1 MVAENVGEARESKVS
16 KVEGFKVA
24 SRRLRGGI
32 AEELRAP
39 TAAFAESD
47 HQLLKFH
54 GIYQGY
60 DRDSATQLK
69 QAGADKRTEFMA
81 RIKAPAGLMSARQYL
96 AVDALAQ
103 SYSQGRLRITTRQGL
118 QFHGVAKH
126 DLYAT
131 IHGVNQALLT
141 TFGAC
146 GDVARNVTATAA
158 PIEDAVHRRIRADAV
173 TISNALFPQTRAYHE
188 IWVGD
193 EAIQPAPKA
202 EPEVDPLYGPTY
214 LPRKF
219 KIGIT
224 APEDNSI
231 EVLTNDL
238 GIIALFDGDRLE
250 GYVFAV
256 GGGLGMTHNKAHTYP
271 RLGSYVAFVEPDDLL
286 PAVKAVL
293 SVHRDYSD
301 RADRKHARL
310 KYVVDALGVPRIKAE
325 MERYLGKPLEDPRP
339 FPALRIKDH
348 SGWHPQGD
356 GRWYYGLPILSGRI
370 EDKGKVRV
378 ATALRRVLSEIS
390 SRPVFTPA
398 QDVIFADVDLA
409 DKARLEAILVEEGV
423 TLPGFETL
431 LRRFALACP
440 ALPSCGLALTEAER
454 VLDDILVDIEGVLKR
469 HGLGDERI
477 ALRVTGCPN
486 GCARPSVGDIG
497 LVGRIPGHYAI
508 YLGGDFD
515 TTRLNARVFERVPM
529 ADLGRTL
536 EPVVALFAAERK
548 PGEGFGDFCRRWGLD
563 RLAATAEGAQAADA
577 AE

>member
-1 MVAENVGEARESKVS
+1 MDATSVGNASEPKLS
-16 KVEGFKVA
+16 KVEGYKSE

-32 AEELRAP
+32 AEGLRSPANG
-39 TAAFAESD
+39 FEESD

-60 DRDSATQLK
+60 DRDSATELK
-69 QAGADKRTEFMA
+69 QAGEDKRTEFMA
-81 RIKAPAGLMSARQYL
+81 RIKAPAGLMTAEQYL
-96 AVDALAQ
+96 AVDELARR
-103 SYSQGRLRITTRQGL
+103 YSQGRLRITTRQGL
-118 QFHGVAKH
+118 QFHGVAKR
-126 DLYAT
+126 DLWAT

-158 PIEDAVHRRIRADAV
+158 PIDDAVHRRIRADAV
-173 TISNALFPQTRAYHE
+173 MISNALFPQTRAYHE

-193 EAIQPAPKA
+193 EAIQPAPTA
-202 EPEVDPLYGPTY
+202 EPTVDPLYGPTY

-238 GIIALFDGDRLE
+238 GIVALFDGDRLE

-271 RLGSYVAFVEPDDLL
+271 RLGSYVAFIEPDDLL
-286 PAVKAVL
+286 EAVKAVL
-293 SVHRDYSD
+293 KVHRDWSD

-310 KYVVDALGVPRIKAE
+310 KYVVDAMGLPRIKAE
-325 MERYLGKPLEDPRP
+325 MERHMGKALEEPRP

-348 SGWHPQGD
+348 SGWHEQGD
-356 GRWYYGLPILSGRI
+356 GKWYYGLPILSGRI
-370 EDKGKVRV
+370 QDRGKVHY
-378 ATALRRVLSEIS
+378 ATALRRVLSEVK
-390 SRPVFTPA
+390 SRPVFTPS
-398 QDVIFADVDLA
+398 QDVIFADVDAA
-409 DKARLEAILVEEGV
+409 DKARLEAILEAEGV
-423 TLPGFETL
+423 TLPGAETL

-469 HGLGDERI
+469 HGLEGERL

-515 TTRLNARVFERVPM
+515 TTRLNAKVFERVPM
-529 ADLGRTL
+529 AAIGRTL
-536 EPVVALFAAERK
+536 DPIFALFAAERQA
-548 PGEGFGDFCRRWGLD
+548 GEGFGDFCRRWGLD
-563 RLAATAEGAQAADA
+563 RLAATAEQAADA

>member
-1 MVAENVGEARESKVS
+1 MVAASSGIGPEGKLS
-16 KVEGFKVA
+16 KVEGFKA
-24 SRRLRGGI
+24 ESRRLRGGI
-32 AEELRAP
+32 AEGLRAP
-39 TAAFAESD
+39 TNAFEESD

-60 DRDSATQLK
+60 DRDSATELK
-69 QAGADKRTEFMA
+69 QAGEEKRTEFMA

-103 SYSQGRLRITTRQGL
+103 QYSQGRLRITTRQGL
-118 QFHGVAKH
+118 QFHGVAKR
-126 DLYAT
+126 DLWAT
-131 IHGVNQALLT
+131 IHGVNQGLLT

-158 PIEDAVHRRIRADAV
+158 PIDDAVHRRIRADAV
-173 TISNALFPQTRAYHE
+173 MISNALFPQTRAYHE

-193 EAIQPAPKA
+193 EAIQPAPTA
-202 EPEVDPLYGPTY
+202 EPTVDPLYGATY

-219 KIGIT
+219 KIGLT

-271 RLGSYVAFVEPDDLL
+271 RLGSYVAFIEPDDLL
-286 PAVKAVL
+286 AAVKAVIA
-293 SVHRDYSD
+293 VHRDYSD
-301 RADRKHARL
+301 RSDRKHARI
-310 KYVVDALGVPRIKAE
+310 KYVVDALGVPRVKAE
-325 MERYLGKPLEDPRP
+325 MERHMGKALEDPRP
-339 FPALRIKDH
+339 FPALHIKDH
-348 SGWHPQGD
+348 SGWHEQGD
-356 GRWYYGLPILSGRI
+356 GKWYYGLPILSGRI
-370 EDKGKVRV
+370 QDQGKVHY
-378 ATALRRVLSEIS
+378 ATALRRVLTEIET
-390 SRPVFTPA
+390 RPVFTPS
-398 QDVIFADVDLA
+398 QDVIFADVDAA
-409 DKARLEAILVEEGV
+409 DKARLETIIEAEGV
-423 TLPGFETL
+423 TLPGAETL

-454 VLDDILVDIEGVLKR
+454 VLDDILIDIEGVLKR
-469 HGLGDERI
+469 HGLEGERL

-529 ADLGRTL
+529 ADIGRTL
-536 EPVVALFAAERK
+536 EPLFALFATERQA
-548 PGEGFGDFCRRWGLD
+548 GEGFGDFCRRWGLD
-563 RLAATAEGAQAADA
+563 RLAATAEHAAADA

>member
-1 MVAENVGEARESKVS
+1 MGAENLGEASQGKVS
-16 KVEGFKVA
+16 KVEGFKAA
-24 SRRLRGGI
+24 SHRLRGGI

-39 TAAFAESD
+39 STAFAESD

-60 DRDSATQLK
+60 DRDSATELK
-69 QAGADKRTEFMA
+69 QAGEGKRTEFMA
-81 RIKAPAGLMSARQYL
+81 RIKAPAGLMSADQYL
-96 AVDALAQ
+96 AVDKLAQ
-103 SYSQGRLRITTRQGL
+103 AYSQGRLRITTRQGL
-118 QFHGVAKH
+118 QFHGVAKR
-126 DLYAT
+126 DLWAT

-173 TISNALFPQTRAYHE
+173 KISNALFPQTRAYHE

-193 EAIQPAPKA
+193 EAIQPAPTD
-202 EPEVDPLYGPTY
+202 EPAVDPLYGPTY

-224 APEDNSI
+224 VPEDNSI

-238 GIIALFDGDRLE
+238 GIIALFDGDVLQ

-271 RLGSYVAFVEPDDLL
+271 RLGSYVAFIEPDDLL
-286 PAVKAVL
+286 DAVKAVL
-293 SVHRDYSD
+293 KVHRDWSD

-310 KYVVDALGVPRIKAE
+310 KYVVDAMGLPRVKAE
-325 MERYLGKPLEDPRP
+325 MERHLGKSLEDPRP

-348 SGWHPQGD
+348 SGWHAQGD
-356 GRWYYGLPILSGRI
+356 GKFYYGLPVLSGRI
-370 EDKGKVRV
+370 EDKGKVRM
-378 ATALRRVLSEIS
+378 ATALRRVLSEVR
-390 SRPVFTPA
+390 SRPVFTPS
-398 QDVIFADVDLA
+398 QDVIFADVEAA
-409 DKARLEAILVEEGV
+409 DKARLEAILEEEGV
-423 TLPGFETL
+423 TLPGAETL

-454 VLDDILVDIEGVLKR
+454 VLDDILQDIEGVLHR
-469 HGLGDERI
+469 HGLAGERL

-529 ADLGRTL
+529 AEIGRTL
-536 EPVVALFAAERK
+536 EPVFALYAAERNA
-548 PGEGFGDFCRRWGLD
+548 GEGFGDFCRRWGLD
-563 RLAATAEGAQAADA
+563 RLAATAENGVAADA

>member
-1 MVAENVGEARESKVS
+1 MVQGKPS
-16 KVEGFKVA
+16 KVEGIKIA
-24 SRRLRGGI
+24 SARLRGRI
-32 AEELRAP
+32 AAELAEP
-39 TAAFAESD
+39 TPIFDESD

-60 DRDSATQLK
+60 DRDSATELK
-69 QAGADKRTEFMA
+69 QQGLDKRHEFMA
-81 RIKAPAGLMSARQYL
+81 RIKAPGGLMSAEQYL

-103 SYSQGRLRITTRQGL
+103 KYSHGRLRITTRQGL
-118 QFHGVAKH
+118 QFHGVAKR
-126 DLYAT
+126 DLWAT
-131 IHGVNQALLT
+131 IHGVNRALLT

-146 GDVARNVTATAA
+146 GDIARNVTATAA

-173 TISNALFPQTRAYHE
+173 MITNALFAKTKSYHE
-188 IWVGD
+188 IWIGD
-193 EAIQPAPKA
+193 EQIKPAPA
-202 EPEVDPLYGPTY
+202 DEPEVDPLYGTTY

-238 GIIALFDGDRLE
+238 GIIALFNGDELQ

-271 RLGSYVAFVEPDDLL
+271 RLGSYVAFIEPDDLL
-286 PAVKAVL
+286 EAVKAV
-293 SVHRDYSD
+293 VKIHRDWGD
-301 RADRKHARL
+301 RVDRKHARL

-325 MERYLGKPLEDPRP
+325 MERHLGKPLEDPRP
-339 FPALRIKDH
+339 FPALKIKDH

-356 GRWYYGLPILSGRI
+356 GQWYYGLPILSGRI

-378 ATALRRVLSEIS
+378 ASALRRVLSEVK

-398 QDVIFADVDLA
+398 QDVIFADVA
-409 DKARLEAILVEEGV
+409 ETDKARLEAILVEEGV

-529 ADLGRTL
+529 AEIGRTL
-536 EPVVALFAAERK
+536 EPIFALFAAERTA
-548 PGEGFGDFCRRWGLD
+548 GEGFGDFCQRWGLD
-563 RLAATAEGAQAADA
+563 RLAETVEGAQTADA

>member
-1 MVAENVGEARESKVS
+1 MDAVSGGIGPEGKLS
-16 KVEGFKVA
+16 KVEGYKTE

-32 AEELRAP
+32 AEGLRAP
-39 TAAFAESD
+39 TNAFEESD

-60 DRDSATQLK
+60 DRDSATELK
-69 QAGADKRTEFMA
+69 QAGAEKRTEFMA
-81 RIKAPAGLMSARQYL
+81 RIKAPAGLMSAQQYL
-96 AVDALAQ
+96 AVDALARQ
-103 SYSQGRLRITTRQGL
+103 YSQGRLRITTRQGL
-118 QFHGVAKH
+118 QFHGVAKR
-126 DLYAT
+126 DLWAT

-146 GDVARNVTATAA
+146 GDVARNVTATPA
-158 PIEDAVHRRIRADAV
+158 PIDDAVHRRIRADAV
-173 TISNALFPQTRAYHE
+173 MISNALFPQTRAYHE

-193 EAIQPAPKA
+193 EEIKPAPKA
-202 EPEVDPLYGPTY
+202 EPTVDPIYGAAY

-238 GIIALFDGDRLE
+238 GIIALFDGDRLQ

-271 RLGSYVAFVEPDDLL
+271 RLGSYVAFIEPDDLL
-286 PAVKAVL
+286 AAVKAVIA
-293 SVHRDYSD
+293 VHRDYSD
-301 RADRKHARL
+301 RADRKHARI
-310 KYVVDALGVPRIKAE
+310 KYVVDALGVPRVKAE
-325 MERYLGKPLEDPRP
+325 MERYMGKPLEDPRP
-339 FPALRIKDH
+339 FPALHIKDH
-348 SGWHPQGD
+348 SGWHEQGD
-356 GRWYYGLPILSGRI
+356 GKWYYGLPILSGRI
-370 EDKGKVRV
+370 QDAGKVHY
-378 ATALRRVLSEIS
+378 ATALRRVLTEIAT
-390 SRPVFTPA
+390 RPVFTPS
-398 QDVIFADVDLA
+398 QDVIFADVDAA
-409 DKARLEAILVEEGV
+409 DKVRLEQILEAEGV
-423 TLPGFETL
+423 TLPGAETL

-469 HGLGDERI
+469 HGIENERL

-529 ADLGRTL
+529 ADIGRTL
-536 EPVVALFAAERK
+536 EPVFALFAAERQA
-548 PGEGFGDFCRRWGLD
+548 GEGFGDFCRRWGLD
-563 RLAATAEGAQAADA
+563 RLAATAEHAAADA

>member
-1 MVAENVGEARESKVS
+1 MVAANGSIGPEGKLS
-16 KVEGFKVA
+16 KVEAFKA
-24 SRRLRGGI
+24 DSRHLRGGI
-32 AEELRAP
+32 AAELRAP
-39 TAAFAESD
+39 TKAFEESD

-60 DRDSATQLK
+60 DRDSATELK
-69 QAGADKRTEFMA
+69 QAGEDKRTEFMA
-81 RIKAPAGLMSARQYL
+81 RIKAPAGLMTSEQYL

-103 SYSQGRLRITTRQGL
+103 QYSQGRLRITTRQGL

-126 DLYAT
+126 DLWAT
-131 IHGVNQALLT
+131 IHGVNRALLT

-146 GDVARNVTATAA
+146 GDVARNVTATPA
-158 PIEDAVHRRIRADAV
+158 PIDDAKHRRIRADAV
-173 TISNALFPQTRAYHE
+173 MISNALFPQTKAYHE

-193 EAIQPAPKA
+193 EAIQPAPAA
-202 EPEVDPLYGPTY
+202 EPAVDPLYGPTY

-224 APEDNSI
+224 SPEDNAI

-271 RLGSYVAFVEPDDLL
+271 RLGSYIAFIEPDDLL
-286 PAVKAVL
+286 AAVKAVI

-301 RADRKHARL
+301 RADRKHARI
-310 KYVVDALGVPRIKAE
+310 KYVVDALGVPRVKAE
-325 MERYLGKPLEDPRP
+325 MERHMGKALEDPRP

-348 SGWHPQGD
+348 SGWHEQGD
-356 GRWYYGLPILSGRI
+356 GKWYYGLPILSGRI
-370 EDKGKVRV
+370 QDQGKVHY
-378 ATALRRVLSEIS
+378 ATALRRVMTEIAT
-390 SRPVFTPA
+390 RPVFTPA
-398 QDVIFADVDLA
+398 QDVIFADVDAA
-409 DKARLEAILVEEGV
+409 DKARLEEILEAEGV
-423 TLPGFETL
+423 TLPGAESL

-454 VLDDILVDIEGVLKR
+454 VLDDILVDIEGVLGR
-469 HGLGDERI
+469 HGLENERL

-529 ADLGRTL
+529 AEIGRTL
-536 EPVVALFAAERK
+536 EPVFAAWAAERQAD
-548 PGEGFGDFCRRWGLD
+548 EGFGDFCRRWGLD
-563 RLAATAEGAQAADA
+563 RIAATAERAADA

>member
-1 MVAENVGEARESKVS
+1 MVAENVGNASEAKLS
-16 KVEGFKVA
+16 KVEGFKAA

-32 AEELRAP
+32 AEELKAP
-39 TAAFAESD
+39 SNAFPESD

-60 DRDSATQLK
+60 DRDSATELK
-69 QAGADKRTEFMA
+69 QAGEDKRTEFMA
-81 RIKAPAGLMSARQYL
+81 RIKAPAGLMTAKQYL
-96 AVDALAQ
+96 AVDQLAQ
-103 SYSQGRLRITTRQGL
+103 KYSHGRLRITTRQGL
-118 QFHGVAKH
+118 QFHGVAKR
-126 DLYAT
+126 DLWAT
-131 IHGVNQALLT
+131 IHGVNETLLT

-158 PIEDAVHRRIRADAV
+158 PIDDAVHRRIRADAV
-173 TISNALFPQTRAYHE
+173 MISNALFPQTRAYHE

-193 EAIQPAPKA
+193 EAIKPAPTS
-202 EPEVDPLYGPTY
+202 EPEVDPTYGATY

-224 APEDNSI
+224 APEDNGI

-271 RLGSYVAFVEPDDLL
+271 RLGSYIAFIEPDDLL
-286 PAVKAVL
+286 AAVKAVV
-293 SVHRDYSD
+293 SIHREHSD
-301 RADRKHARL
+301 RADRRHARI
-310 KYVVDALGVPRIKAE
+310 KYVVDALGVPKIKSE
-325 MERYLGKPLEDPRP
+325 MERHMGKALEDPRP

-356 GRWYYGLPILSGRI
+356 GKWYYGLPVLSGRI
-370 EDKGKVRV
+370 HDQGKVRM
-378 ATALRRVLSEIS
+378 ATALRRVLSEIE

-398 QDVIFADVDLA
+398 QDVIFADVDLL
-409 DKARLEAILVEEGV
+409 DKVRLETILEEEGV
-423 TLPGFETL
+423 TLPGAETL

-454 VLDDILVDIEGVLKR
+454 VLDDILLDIEGVLQR
-469 HGLGDERI
+469 HGLGDERL

-497 LVGRIPGHYAI
+497 LVGRVPGHYAI

-529 ADLGRTL
+529 ADIGRTL
-536 EPVVALFAAERK
+536 EPIFALFAAERLT
-548 PGEGFGDFCRRWGLD
+548 GEGFGDFCRRWGLD
-563 RLAATAEGAQAADA
+563 RLAATAEGVATADA